1 MRVPLGLGLLLVD
14 PIGTPLYIVQLSLW
28 NALRVSNM
36 VSEAR
41 VFLSCR
47 QPPASSPSYWRSSPP
62 PAMADRLLPPGAFP
76 PPPFFLPGASPTTL
90 GRASSSGAG
99 GFLPCRRRI
108 YHWWPRR
115 DRPWRVLCPPQ
126 RRRDVCRPFFPPL
139 GVAPTPPSAAVSKGT
154 LTLIERM
161 TLRVGAIFIYF
172 SHITQMSYP
181 SKCWGTYL

>member
-76 PPPFFLPGASPTTL
+76 PPSLLPPWSKPHDSRPCVVLGGRRVSPVSSPDLPLVAQARPSLARPLPSPTPA
-90 GRASSSGAG
+90 GR
-99 GFLPCRRRI
+99 
-108 YHWWPRR
+108 
-115 DRPWRVLCPPQ
+115 V
-126 RRRDVCRPFFPPL
+126 PPL
-139 GVAPTPPSAAVSKGT
+139 LPSPRSGP
-154 LTLIERM
+154 
-161 TLRVGAIFIYF
+161 
-172 SHITQMSYP
+172 YP
-181 SKCWGTYL
+181 SKRGCKQRDSNSHREDDTTSWGNFRLFLTHYSNVIPI